1 MIGTGNIQFY
11 QFRLSLVQF
20 QDVKSDVFQFNHL
33 PPDLLDVI
41 LDLLFLH
48 PVVSLIYLP
57 QGADSVMDRLEAC

>member
-20 QDVKSDVFQFNHL
+20 QDVKSDIFQFNHL
-33 PPDLLDVI
+33 PPDLLDVL

-48 PVVSLIYLP
+48 PVVGLIYLP